1 MSCPPWPPGPSTEP
15 SGVDPGVVGDGE
27 RSAGPDDRDIR
38 SQAWDC
44 HQESTVTNLREAGDD
59 MESAIV

>member
-38 SQAWDC
+38 SQA
-44 HQESTVTNLREAGDD
+44 
-59 MESAIV
+59 